1 MRLVLLDAD
10 PSSRAALAEVLRLE
24 GEVSLLGAVDAPAGL
39 VPHLAAAEAVL
50 MVFDL
55 ASEDPTP
62 TTRWLREYAP
72 EVALVVLSPDV
83 QEAPHEVPEGAQAC
97 LLLAATPRQI
107 VAAARGAI
115 REMTAGPSTGPL
127 IQQVPHA
134 AQLTPKERE
143 VMRLVERGA
152 TNQQIAD
159 QLYLSVSAVKSH
171 LSHVFGR
178 LGVGSRDGAVAEARR
193 QGVL

>member
-1 MRLVLLDAD
+1 MRLAIVDAD
-10 PSSRAALAEVLRLE
+10 PSSRAALADVLRLE
-24 GEVSLLGAVDAPAGL
+24 AEVSLLGAVDAPEAL
-39 VPHLAAAEAVL
+39 VPHLANAEAVL
-50 MVFDL
+50 VVADL
-55 ASEDPTP
+55 ASEDPAP
-62 TTRWLREYAP
+62 LIGWLRREAP
-72 EVALVVLSPDV
+72 DVAIVVLSPDLHD
-83 QEAPHEVPEGAQAC
+83 ARDDIPDGAHAC

-107 VAAARGAI
+107 VTAARGAI
-115 REMTAGPSTGPL
+115 PRASDGPATGPL

-134 AQLTPKERE
+134 TDLTAKERE

-178 LGVGSRDGAVAEARR
+178 LGVGSRDAAVAEARR

>member
-1 MRLVLLDAD
+1 MRLVILDAD
-10 PSSRAALAEVLRLE
+10 PSSRMALADVLSCD
-24 GEVSLLGAVDAPAGL
+24 GDVSVLGAVAEPEAL
-39 VPHLAAAEAVL
+39 VPYLAETEAVAI
-50 MVFDL
+50 VADL
-55 ASEDPTP
+55 TTEDPTP
-62 TTRWLREYAP
+62 VIGWLRDEAP
-72 EVALVVLSPDV
+72 DVAVVVLNPDT
-83 QEAPHEVPEGAQAC
+83 EEERDEVPSGAHAC

-107 VAAARGAI
+107 VAAVRGAI
-115 REMTAGPSTGPL
+115 REANDGPSTGPL
-127 IQQVPHA
+127 IQQTPHA
-134 AQLTPKERE
+134 AELTPKERE